1 MNLAVALYIA
11 HWFGMHLTPTAI
23 ASGIAVAAL
32 TSLGSVSLPGSVS
45 YISSIA
51 PICLAIGVPI
61 EPLVLF
67 VAVETL
73 PDLVRTV
80 GNVAMDTAA
89 ATLLA
94 RRSGYRPHQGASEHD
109 RLLQEDPASV

>member
-1 MNLAVALYIA
+1 
-11 HWFGMHLTPTAI
+11 
-23 ASGIAVAAL
+23 
-32 TSLGSVSLPGSVS
+32 
-45 YISSIA
+45 
-51 PICLAIGVPI
+51 VPI

-94 RRSGYRPHQGASEHD
+94 RSSGYRAGEADGEQD
-109 RLLQEDPASV
+109 RLLKDDPASA

>member
-1 MNLAVALYIA
+1 MNLAVVLYIA
-11 HWFGMHLTPTAI
+11 HWFGMHLNPMQI
-23 ASGIAVAAL
+23 AAGIAVAAT
-32 TSLGSVSLPGSVS
+32 TSLGAVSLPGSVS

-51 PICLAIGVPI
+51 PICLAMGVPI

-89 ATLLA
+89 AALLA
-94 RRSGYRPHQGASEHD
+94 RRSGYEAREASTEQD
-109 RLLQEDPASV
+109 RLLKEEPAAT

>member
-1 MNLAVALYIA
+1 M
-11 HWFGMHLTPTAI
+11 
-23 ASGIAVAAL
+23 
-32 TSLGSVSLPGSVS
+32 
-45 YISSIA
+45 
-51 PICLAIGVPI
+51 GVPI

-80 GNVAMDTAA
+80 GNVAMDSAA

-94 RRSGYRPHQGASEHD
+94 RRSGYRPHEASGEHD
-109 RLLQEDPASV
+109 RLLREGTETA